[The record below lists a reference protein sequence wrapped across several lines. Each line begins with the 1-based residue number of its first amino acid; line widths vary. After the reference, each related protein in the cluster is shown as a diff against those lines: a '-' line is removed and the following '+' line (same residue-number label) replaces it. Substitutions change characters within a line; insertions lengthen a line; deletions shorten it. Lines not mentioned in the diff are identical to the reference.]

1 MPVKAVAA
9 SRRRGACQT
18 LDVAGRCGLGTNAR
32 QTARGHDH
40 DDVGTAIPSGH
51 VDVVIGPQVA
61 AVTGSSLRAPLPDP
75 WRPTGRR
82 GVGPGLA

>member
-18 LDVAGRCGLGTNAR
+18 LDVTGRCGPGANAR

-40 DDVGTAIPSGH
+40 VDVGTANPSGH
-51 VDVVIGPQVA
+51 VDVVVGPRA
-61 AVTGSSLRAPLPDP
+61 AVVTGSSLRAPLPDP
-75 WRPTGRR
+75 WRSTGRR
-82 GVGPGLA
+82 GDGPGLS